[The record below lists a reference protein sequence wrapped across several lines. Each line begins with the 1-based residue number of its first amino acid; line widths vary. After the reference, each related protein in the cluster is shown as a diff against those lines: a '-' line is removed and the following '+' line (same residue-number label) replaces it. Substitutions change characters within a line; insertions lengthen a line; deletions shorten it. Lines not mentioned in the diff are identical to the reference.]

1 MTSLI
6 HCNDV
11 VEVDV
16 IDAGVVSVDT
26 KASSVVCRQKWRKK
40 LVLGFFCSKKYFFLT
55 PIWFEMTTAAA
66 TSANTQNDYDEAF
79 FRLILLSSFKHPCQN
94 NTCVI

>member
-40 LVLGFFCSKKYFFLT
+40 LVLGFFLFKKIFFSKA
-55 PIWFEMTTAAA
+55 PIWFEMTTTAA
-66 TSANTQNDYDEAF
+66 TSANTQNDYSEAF
-79 FRLILLSSFKHPCQN
+79 FRSKA
-94 NTCVI
+94 NTYE